1 MKAHRK
7 IIVYIATS
15 ADGYIARPN
24 GDVEWLNRRPR
35 KFDYGMTSFYRTEGM
50 FRQKG
55 QQLRLLKE
63 AAETAA
69 PGVEPEGHQ
78 AIMSGYTPTWND
90 GKLIGTPKV
99 ALKVAFFMDNGLY
112 DFSRDLSTIVYA
124 RSSGH
129 ADLFLL
135 SQK

>member
-1 MKAHRK
+1 MLLQELVDKCGVVNDVDPREQFLLAA
-7 IIVYIATS
+7 YIGAWSGIYEVNISDGKCVSLIPGVKTARLRFAPDGKSILYATVS
-15 ADGYIARPN
+15 GGESLI
-24 GDVEWLNRRPR
+24 
-35 KFDYGMTSFYRTEGM
+35 
-50 FRQKG
+50 FRQG
-55 QQLRLLKE
+55 
-63 AAETAA
+63 
-69 PGVEPEGHQ
+69 
-78 AIMSGYTPTWND
+78 WND

-99 ALKVAFFMDNGLY
+99 ALKVPFFMDNGLY